1 MSEAL
6 TAAAMLQLGRDE
18 LWKRRPP
25 LAAGCVHDLEL
36 LPIVEIRQTVV
47 CRKCGGLDVEASRR
61 ALEGVPPGEG

>member
-1 MSEAL
+1 MSDVF
-6 TAAAMLQLGRDE
+6 AAAAARQLARDE

-47 CRKCGGLDVEASRR
+47 CRKCGGLDVEASWRVFG
-61 ALEGVPPGEG
+61 EQPGEG